1 MKEIM
6 SVMPWLLVTLMAFTI
21 QSSAPGHGLKVWRSK
36 PRFNVGSASL
46 SMGSH
51 SWMHR
56 GSHIWRPLSWKLY
69 LFYLP
74 SVVAI
79 SFPGPASLHWPQELL
94 SFFPLFF
101 VMSAAC
107 GHCLSMVC
115 FFFLPREH
123 DSAVSY
129 SNSELNYLLA
139 SRDRWLG
146 KGLSVWAGFIAVL
159 ISFVSPA
166 WETSNQH
173 RATTQKGDKSHIRC
187 ALPVLTHGNTKPS
200 TQTNPRVI
208 QIGIQKPASLLIT

>member
-1 MKEIM
+1 M
-6 SVMPWLLVTLMAFTI
+6 SVMPWLLVTPMALTI
-21 QSSAPGHGLKVWRSK
+21 QSSAPGHRLKVWRSK

-101 VMSAAC
+101 CNVCSLWSLSIH
-107 GHCLSMVC
+107 GLLFFCLGNMIVL
-115 FFFLPREH
+115 FPTVIRNWIIYLPQGIGGWERGCLCEQ
-123 DSAVSY
+123 VS
-129 SNSELNYLLA
+129 
-139 SRDRWLG
+139 
-146 KGLSVWAGFIAVL
+146 
-159 ISFVSPA
+159 
-166 WETSNQH
+166 
-173 RATTQKGDKSHIRC
+173 
-187 ALPVLTHGNTKPS
+187 
-200 TQTNPRVI
+200 
-208 QIGIQKPASLLIT
+208 

>member
-6 SVMPWLLVTLMAFTI
+6 SVMPWLLVTPMALTI
-21 QSSAPGHGLKVWRSK
+21 QSSAPGHRLKVWRSK

-115 FFFLPREH
+115 FFFCLGNMIVLFPTVIRNWIIYLPQGIGGWERGCLCEQ
-123 DSAVSY
+123 VS
-129 SNSELNYLLA
+129 
-139 SRDRWLG
+139 
-146 KGLSVWAGFIAVL
+146 
-159 ISFVSPA
+159 
-166 WETSNQH
+166 
-173 RATTQKGDKSHIRC
+173 
-187 ALPVLTHGNTKPS
+187 
-200 TQTNPRVI
+200 
-208 QIGIQKPASLLIT
+208 